1 MMQIVLDENV
11 KSLVSFQMD
20 EKKCCPAAELMEYL
34 VSSNIF
40 LRRHR
45 RSGKI
50 SLSVCRVK

>member
-1 MMQIVLDENV
+1 MMQIVLAENV

-34 VSSNIF
+34 VSVSLNIF
-40 LRRHR
+40 LLRHR

-50 SLSVCRVK
+50 S